1 MNEINI
7 LFLAPHWRVT
17 LMRAFQDSWSKR
29 QLPGRLLGA
38 DSDEQAGALQVL
50 TESFTLPEFSDSTC
64 LDQLRE
70 LCKREAVSVIFPL
83 TNKAVDFLDTNRKA
97 LADFITFMPPADTV
111 AICHDKYLMAE
122 SFQENSLNVPPT
134 FLPDTL
140 PDKIPFPLIAKPRQ
154 GEGSQN
160 VHRVESPEE
169 LEYLRHKFP
178 KHVFQKFIEGTEF
191 SIDWFADRK
200 GTPRLISPRERLTV
214 RGGEVMKSKIS
225 LLPKILEVARK
236 LGETLS
242 LTGPATLQGILDNES
257 RFWVTDINLRFGSG
271 YVHSIL
277 AGADIPALI
286 HNELSGD
293 PMPAGESTVQDGSVM
308 VRYPGHLIL

>member
-64 LDQLRE
+64 LDELRD

-83 TNKAVDFLDTNRKA
+83 TNKAVDFLDTNRKV
-97 LADFITFMPPADTV
+97 LGDYISYMPPAETV
-111 AICHDKYLMAE
+111 AVCHDKFEMAE
-122 SFQENSLNVPPT
+122 RFQEASLNVPPT
-134 FLPDTL
+134 FLADAL
-140 PDKIPFPLIAKPRQ
+140 PDDIPFPLITKPRH

-160 VHRVESPEE
+160 VHRVESAED
-169 LEYLRHKFP
+169 LEYFRQKFP
-178 KHVFQKFIEGTEF
+178 QHVFQKFIEGTEF
-191 SIDWFADRK
+191 SIDWFANRK
-200 GTPRLISPRERLTV
+200 GIPRLISPRERLTV
-214 RGGEVMKSKIS
+214 RGGEVMKSRIV
-225 LLPKILEVARK
+225 LLPKIIEVARA
-236 LGETLS
+236 LGDTLS
-242 LTGPATLQGILDNES
+242 LTGPATLQGILDDEG
-257 RFWVTDINLRFGSG
+257 RFWLTDINLRFGSG

-286 HNELSGD
+286 HGELSGVPD
-293 PMPAGESTVQDGSVM
+293 SAGEYSVRDGSIM